1 MSVGFNIGDPA
12 SQGYHVER
20 DERANVEPGEHA
32 VKRAVA
38 VDRRNPEGDYH
49 TKDRSRGDVQPRL
62 LWQNA
67 TGRAIPSWG
76 AAWPAAIHEAQKD
89 GAPGAGG
96 TQGVGAR
103 SASVLPVRDRGVN
116 DDRYE
121 PIVGPYRP
129 PWASYLPRDW
139 TGVLVPASDETQ
151 QTEVFIPAAHGLVTS
166 HMGDPKLSTAVV
178 DLAPDDRVDGSR
190 RALLRSHLR
199 VVKLPLGTTPGR
211 IGGLSWWIG
220 NAGIG
225 GAGGGAVGVQPGRI
239 GDTRSGYV
247 TDIAPP
253 NGLATTSR
261 GAPDPVVHGLAS
273 CNHGGPLD
281 VGGLND
287 RHRIGVDE
295 DGNPINPLH
304 ISTNALFRSPE
315 SGSPG
320 SLKSGTDRDGPLLF
334 EPGKPPVVKLGSG
347 IARRVHL
354 QFDDQSGKWLW
365 WSEDEIDDDYIP
377 PKTPP
382 PPLQPQPRKIA
393 GALKSERPLLGVRRE
408 IAFNSIVLR
417 PQSYAPGEPDLR
429 NHVGPVDEAT
439 AARYA
444 RMPVVGR
451 IEAAATR
458 GGGGVG
464 ALPTY
469 TYAPGNARYKGGT
482 ASGVIAYL
490 PPEVGLEDEATDFAP
505 TGVTLSTVH
514 HVYHKG
520 KVLHGSGLPDVKA
533 GLTKSGYTWGANA
546 TTGAMEWHER
556 SSTGAI
562 TTTQTVAKVTG
573 TVPSASSITA
583 NALPKFSGA
592 AGAIAPSAIGD
603 DGTNVKADSRIVDLT
618 NATRL
623 TTAKVARAHTTLPAA
638 DTGMSSW
645 ADDFDPVHTLFIDA
659 SSLTTSCTVT
669 LPDPTTAPRELA
681 VKITKTG
688 AGTVDFDSDGG
699 GKVENGTSYSLD
711 ATARSKVVFRSD
723 GSNWWV
729 C

>member
-1 MSVGFNIGDPA
+1 MSGGVGFNISDPA

-76 AAWPAAIHEAQKD
+76 AAWPAVIHEAQKD

-121 PIVGPYRP
+121 PIIGPYRP

-139 TGVLVPASDETQ
+139 TGVLVPASEETR
-151 QTEVFIPAAHGLVTS
+151 QTEVFVPGAHGLVAS
-166 HMGDPKLSTAVV
+166 HMGDAKLSTAVV
-178 DLAPDDRVDGSR
+178 DLTPDDRVDVTR

-220 NAGIG
+220 NAGVGASG
-225 GAGGGAVGVQPGRI
+225 GAAAGVQPGRI

-247 TDIAPP
+247 TDCVPA
-253 NGLATTSR
+253 NGLATTIR

-273 CNHGGPLD
+273 CNHGGPFD
-281 VGGLND
+281 VGGIND

-295 DGNPINPLH
+295 DGNSINPLH
-304 ISTNALFRSPE
+304 ISTNALFRTPD
-315 SGSPG
+315 SGTPG
-320 SLKSGTDRDGPLLF
+320 AIKSGTDRDGPLYF
-334 EPGKPPVVKLGSG
+334 EPGRPPSFKLGSG

-354 QFDDQSGKWLW
+354 QFDDGSGGPGGGKWIW

-377 PKTPP
+377 PRTP

-393 GALKSERPLLGVRRE
+393 GTLKGEPRPLLHIRRE

-417 PQSYAPGEPDLR
+417 PQSYAPGDPDLR
-429 NHVGPVDEAT
+429 NHVGPIDEAT

-444 RMPVVGR
+444 RAPAVCR
-451 IEAAATR
+451 IESAAVR
-458 GGGGVG
+458 SGSGVG

-469 TYAPGNARYKGGT
+469 TYAPGAARYKGGT
-482 ASGVIAYL
+482 ASGVVAYF
-490 PPEVGLEDEATDFAP
+490 PPEVGMEDEDTNFAP

-520 KVLHGSGLPDVKA
+520 KVLHGSGLPGVKA
-533 GLTKSGYTWGANA
+533 GLTKSGYTWGAHA
-546 TTGAMEWHER
+546 TTGAMEFHER
-556 SSTGAI
+556 SSTG
-562 TTTQTVAKVTG
+562 
-573 TVPSASSITA
+573 SITSTST
-583 NALPKFSGA
+583 LPKRTGEVLQCDSALAEESIPRVGPSGNM
-592 AGAIAPSAIGD
+592 IASGLGDTGSMIESARSLKLAIGFLPSI
-603 DGTNVKADSRIVDLT
+603 AVDT
-618 NATRL
+618 IN
-623 TTAKVARAHTTLPAA
+623 
-638 DTGMSSW
+638 S
-645 ADDFDPVHTLFIDA
+645 
-659 SSLTTSCTVT
+659 TVT
-669 LPDPTTAPRELA
+669 LDSGAQTFLHYTPSGASRDVVLPPEA
-681 VKITKTG
+681 VGEAGLIYMIRN
-688 AGTVDFDSDGG
+688 AGTSGFDVVIKDDGG
-699 GKVENGTSYSLD
+699 
-711 ATARSKVVFRSD
+711 ATLATLGDGEWAWVQSD
-723 GSNWWV
+723 GSQWYAWGLF
-729 C
+729 